1 MPERSS
7 GGAGRQRRKKF
18 LTAEQKYELWTAM
31 VRGDATQR
39 QLADRWGVDRTTVAK
54 VAQVAKHGA
63 LSALSASKPG
73 RPGTVDPREQ
83 QLREAREEIARLT
96 EAVKEQ
102 AIELALLRGKQRGAW

>member
-1 MPERSS
+1 MTGHGS
-7 GGAGRQRRKKF
+7 GGRGRRKKF
-18 LTAEQKYELWTAM
+18 LTAEQKYELWTAL

-63 LSALSASKPG
+63 LSALEASKPG
-73 RPGTVDPREQ
+73 RPGTVDPRDQ
-83 QLREAREEIARLT
+83 QLRELQDEIARLT

-102 AIELALLRGKQRGAW
+102 AIELAVLRGKQRGAW

>member
-1 MPERSS
+1 MTERS
-7 GGAGRQRRKKF
+7 GGGGGRRKKF
-18 LTAEQKYELWTAM
+18 LTVEQKYELWTAL

-63 LSALSASKPG
+63 LSALEASKPG
-73 RPGTVDPREQ
+73 RSRVDDPREQ
-83 QLREAREEIARLT
+83 QLREQQEEITRLT

>member
-1 MPERSS
+1 MSERSS
-7 GGAGRQRRKKF
+7 GGAGRRRKKF
-18 LTAEQKYELWTAM
+18 LTVEQKYELWTAM

-63 LSALSASKPG
+63 LSALEASKPG
-73 RPGTVDPREQ
+73 KPTNDDPRDQE
-83 QLREAREEIARLT
+83 LRQAREEIARLT

>member
-1 MPERSS
+1 MTERTS
-7 GGAGRQRRKKF
+7 GGGRGRRKKF
-18 LTAEQKYELWTAM
+18 LTAEQKYELWTAL

-63 LSALSASKPG
+63 LSALEASKPG
-73 RPGTVDPREQ
+73 RRSEDDPREQ
-83 QLREAREEIARLT
+83 QLREQRDEIARLT